1 MKHSP
6 IANLTNPLGAFEN
19 VTYMI
24 ANRNMNVITT
34 SVTNTDFIPQS
45 SGEFSLNPF
54 AANPPTSNLDFL
66 LAIK

>member
-1 MKHSP
+1 
-6 IANLTNPLGAFEN
+6 
-19 VTYMI
+19 MI

-34 SVTNTDFIPQS
+34 SVSNTDFIPQS